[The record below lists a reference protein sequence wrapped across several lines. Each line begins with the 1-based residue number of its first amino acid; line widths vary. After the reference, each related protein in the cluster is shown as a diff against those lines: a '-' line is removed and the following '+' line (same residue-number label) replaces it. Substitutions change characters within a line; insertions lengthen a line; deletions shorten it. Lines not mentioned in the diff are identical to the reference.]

1 MIVLVTV
8 AVSLISLRL
17 APRIDLVVAMRHE
30 VVARWGGVLVLT
42 FGRFK
47 AKT

>member
-30 VVARWGGVLVLT
+30 VVARW
-42 FGRFK
+42 RWCS
-47 AKT
+47 